1 MRPVYPARSRTPSL
15 ITGVDGGV
23 PEGMDDLNQNA
34 QVDTSQIEDQRGS
47 GGGGGGLGGM
57 IPIGGGGGRGG
68 LIGLIVTVILVLI
81 GGGFGASQIFGG
93 GGGGGQTGNGNLNK
107 ECSSANPNRFQ
118 NLDCR
123 NALYVNSI
131 QNFWQTELPQAFG
144 QQYQP
149 ADTVFFA
156 QQTTTGCGAA
166 DSGMGPFY
174 CPPDKKV
181 YIDLTFY
188 QELTDRFGAK
198 GEFAQP
204 YVLAHEY
211 GHHVQD
217 LVGTM
222 DQVHRAEQR
231 DPNRANQYSV
241 LLELQADCYAGVWT
255 KHATQTTSAGGQP
268 LFKSITQQDI
278 EQALQAAAAVGDDA
292 IQKKVN
298 GRVDESKFTHGSS
311 QQRQR
316 WFRTGFRTGNV
327 NQASALFDLRY
338 EEI

>member
-1 MRPVYPARSRTPSL
+1 
-15 ITGVDGGV
+15 
-23 PEGMDDLNQNA
+23 MDDLNQNA

-93 GGGGGQTGNGNLNK
+93 GGGGQTDNGNLNK

-188 QELTDRFGAK
+188 RELTDRFGAK

-217 LVGTM
+217 LIGTEAQM
-222 DQVHRAEQR
+222 RRAQQR
-231 DPNRANQYSV
+231 DPGSANRFSV
-241 LLELQADCYAGVWT
+241 MLELQADCYSGVWMA
-255 KHATQTTSAGGQP
+255 HATQTRDRSGQP
-268 LFKSITQQDI
+268 IFNQVTPQDVQDAI
-278 EQALQAAAAVGDDA
+278 NAAGAVGDDA
-292 IQKKVN
+292 IQKQAGRPVN
-298 GRVDESKFTHGSS
+298 QETFTHGSS
-311 QQRQR
+311 QQREQ
-316 WFRTGFRTGNV
+316 WVTTGYRSGDPKACNTFGG
-327 NQASALFDLRY
+327 ALGG
-338 EEI
+338 